1 VQNGRQEK
9 QWEWDCKAF
18 LGALLPIA
26 AAGRMENRRR

>member
-1 VQNGRQEK
+1 MADR
-9 QWEWDCKAF
+9 EWDCKAF